1 MWVMSIL
8 CVISVTHC
16 KGNKLFLT
24 TIIVLKF
31 FFIQPS

>member
-1 MWVMSIL
+1 MCTIIV
-8 CVISVTHC
+8 VHC

-24 TIIVLKF
+24 TTIVLKF